1 MRAGVLRGGWLHP
14 WRLST
19 QVRWLLSALVVA
31 GIAAVGASAAL
42 ADATAEGPD
51 AGAAQVEAAVGA
63 ASLVAVPN
71 ALPLFEGATVLIA
84 GAGLPPEE
92 PVRISVTD
100 AFGIRWDISG
110 SVTPL
115 PLIASTG
122 GAIVAELAVDQWAV
136 AGIREP
142 GAITL
147 NITTLDDF
155 GDVLATA
162 PLVLCDPGLFG
173 RTVSLQ
179 CEPIATAAAGD
190 GPALPVGDTH
200 IARSMGLH
208 DGAMEL
214 IVGATSVF
222 GYAAAER
229 IRTPD
234 SQDIVMTIKLGDTIL
249 FNDPGLTSSSR
260 NTSVHNFTIDE
271 FGIDVAV
278 GIGDRGPS
286 FGFTPDQAG
295 PFRVYC
301 SVHPDDHGT
310 ATLIVE
316 S

>member
-14 WRLST
+14 LRLSK
-19 QVRWLLSALVVA
+19 QARWLLSVLVVA
-31 GIAAVGASAAL
+31 VIAAVGASAAL
-42 ADATAEGPD
+42 AGATSKGTD

-71 ALPLFEGATVLIA
+71 ALPLFEGAIVLIA

-100 AFGIRWDISG
+100 SFGIRWDISG

-173 RTVSLQ
+173 RTVSLL
-179 CEPIATAAAGD
+179 CEPIATAAAD

-214 IVGATSVF
+214 IVGETPVF

-234 SQDIVMTIKLGDTIL
+234 SQDVVMTIKLGDTIL

-278 GIGDRGPS
+278 AIGDRGPS
-286 FGFTPDQAG
+286 FGFTPDQVG
-295 PFRVYC
+295 TFRVYC

-310 ATLIVE
+310 VTLIVE
-316 S
+316 

>member
-1 MRAGVLRGGWLHP
+1 MRAGGLRSGWLRSLRP
-14 WRLST
+14 ST
-19 QVRWLLSALVVA
+19 QVRWLISALAVA
-31 GIAAVGASAAL
+31 AIAAVGASAAL
-42 ADATAEGPD
+42 AGAAAERPD
-51 AGAAQVEAAVGA
+51 AGAAQVEAAVGS

-71 ALPLFEGATVLIA
+71 ALALFEGATVLIA

-122 GAIVAELAVDQWAV
+122 GAVVAELAVDQWAV

-173 RTVSLQ
+173 RTLSLQ
-179 CEPIATAAAGD
+179 CEPIAAAAGD

-214 IVGATSVF
+214 IVGDTPVF

-249 FNDPGLTSSSR
+249 FNDPGLTSSSA

-271 FGIDVAV
+271 FGIDVAIP
-278 GIGDRGPS
+278 IGERGPS
-286 FGFTPDQAG
+286 LLFTPDQAG
-295 PFRVYC
+295 TFRVYC

-310 ATLIVE
+310 VTLIVE

>member
-1 MRAGVLRGGWLHP
+1 MRAGGPLSGSLRP
-14 WRLST
+14 WRPST
-19 QVRWLLSALVVA
+19 QVRWLLSVLVVA
-31 GIAAVGASAAL
+31 GVAAVGASAAL
-42 ADATAEGPD
+42 ADTTAEGPD

-71 ALPLFEGATVLIA
+71 ALPLLEGATVLIA

-100 AFGIRWDISG
+100 PFGIRWDISG

-122 GAIVAELAVDQWAV
+122 GAVVAELVVGRWAV
-136 AGIREP
+136 QGIGEP

-147 NITTLDDF
+147 NITSLDDF
-155 GDVLATA
+155 GDILATA
-162 PLVLCDPGLFG
+162 PLILCDPGLAG

-179 CEPIATAAAGD
+179 CEPIATAADD
-190 GPALPVGDTH
+190 GPALPVGESH

-214 IVGATSVF
+214 IVGDTPVF
-222 GYAAAER
+222 GYGAAER

-234 SQDIVMTIKLGDTIL
+234 SQDIIMTIKLGDTIL

-271 FGIDVAV
+271 FGIDIAIP
-278 GIGDRGPS
+278 IGERGPS
-286 FGFTPDQAG
+286 LAFTPDKVG
-295 PFRVYC
+295 TFRVYC

-310 ATLIVE
+310 VTLIVE
-316 S
+316 P

>member
-1 MRAGVLRGGWLHP
+1 MRAGGQRGWLHP
-14 WRLST
+14 LRSST
-19 QVRWLLSALVVA
+19 QVRWLLSVLVVA
-31 GIAAVGASAAL
+31 TIAAVGAGAAL
-42 ADATAEGPD
+42 AGATAKGPD

-71 ALPLFEGATVLIA
+71 ALALFEGATVLIA
-84 GAGLPPEE
+84 GAGLPPEV

-173 RTVSLQ
+173 RTVSLL
-179 CEPIATAAAGD
+179 CEPIATAAAD

-214 IVGATSVF
+214 IV
-222 GYAAAER
+222 E
-229 IRTPD
+229 
-234 SQDIVMTIKLGDTIL
+234 
-249 FNDPGLTSSSR
+249 
-260 NTSVHNFTIDE
+260 
-271 FGIDVAV
+271 
-278 GIGDRGPS
+278 
-286 FGFTPDQAG
+286 
-295 PFRVYC
+295 
-301 SVHPDDHGT
+301 
-310 ATLIVE
+310 
-316 S
+316 

>member
-1 MRAGVLRGGWLHP
+1 MRVGGLRSGWLRSLRP
-14 WRLST
+14 ST
-19 QVRWLLSALVVA
+19 QVRWLISALVVA
-31 GIAAVGASAAL
+31 AIAAVGASAAL
-42 ADATAEGPD
+42 AGATAERPD
-51 AGAAQVEAAVGA
+51 AGAAQVEAAVGS

-71 ALPLFEGATVLIA
+71 ALALFEGATVLIA

-122 GAIVAELAVDQWAV
+122 GAVVAELAVDQWAV

-173 RTVSLQ
+173 RTLSLQ
-179 CEPIATAAAGD
+179 CEPIASAGSG
-190 GPALPVGDTH
+190 GPVLPVGETH

-214 IVGATSVF
+214 IVGDTPIF

-271 FGIDVAV
+271 FGIDVEV
-278 GIGDRGPS
+278 PIGERGPS
-286 FGFTPDQAG
+286 LLFTPDQAG
-295 PFRVYC
+295 TFRVYC

-310 ATLIVE
+310 VTLIVE